1 MDTSTFDT
9 PRSVGWICTSPS
21 QFVTAKEILDIEHRD
36 LSIKH
41 DNLNIH
47 LGRIGSVSVTIS
59 HIPPSLSSADIAI
72 AVQSLLASSK
82 NIRSILVTGDI
93 RSRDDS
99 NITPGDLIIN
109 AQTYRAEAYPESL
122 RTERNLSQQ
131 AAILQQEVGDDGCWL
146 LSKSPAV
153 LADSPDSPAVTQQ
166 SDSGT
171 SKYPRLHY
179 RNTGQD
185 NQNNPKEEI
194 IPANPA
200 QDFNTVS
207 GGLTQEPLFFQT
219 LY

>member
-21 QFVTAKEILDIEHRD
+21 QFVTAQEILDIEHRD
-36 LSIKH
+36 PSIKH

-47 LGRIGSVSVTIS
+47 LGRIGPVSVTIS

-72 AVQSLLASSK
+72 AVQRLLASSK

-93 RSRDDS
+93 RSRDDF

-109 AQTYRAEAYPESL
+109 AHTYRAEVYPESSP
-122 RTERNLSQQ
+122 TERNLSQQ
-131 AAILQQEVGDDGCWL
+131 AAILQKEVGDDGCWL

-153 LADSPDSPAVTQQ
+153 LTDSPAVIQQ

-185 NQNNPKEEI
+185 NQNNPKEET

-200 QDFNTVS
+200 RDFNTVS